1 MCDRTIKMKLKKG
14 SVLQDVNSNTNTI
27 ELNVKPNDNF
37 NSKAFGRHADTG
49 PISDI
54 CDRIEE
60 DIKNITKQND
70 K

>member
-14 SVLQDVNSNTNTI
+14 SVLQDVNSNTNVV
-27 ELNVKPNDNF
+27 ELNVKPIDNF
-37 NSKAFGRHADTG
+37 DSKAFGRHAETG
-49 PISDI
+49 PVSDI

>member
-27 ELNVKPNDNF
+27 ELNIKPIDNF
-37 NSKAFGRHADTG
+37 NSKAFGRHAEKRPYAKKD
-49 PISDI
+49 
-54 CDRIEE
+54 
-60 DIKNITKQND
+60 ND